1 MTRHG
6 HGRFSQAQLDRRPN
20 LGYDSGR
27 MDTFDDRPI
36 RIIDDITPLH
46 EQLGPA
52 WRVLVVDDQRTVL
65 ELGELNELNEQSDMV
80 LAGIELDHCRVSL
93 FFAASASEAQRV
105 LAEHGHESFAL
116 ALIDVAM
123 EDATAGL
130 RLVEHI
136 RHTLGNQ
143 SMRLL
148 MRTGANAVVAQD
160 ELIRRYDLECF
171 YVKADMRTQALIDLV
186 KVSLGRWQECSLPW

>member
-6 HGRFSQAQLDRRPN
+6 HGRFSQVQLDRRPN

-27 MDTFDDRPI
+27 MDTLDDRLI

-52 WRVLVVDDQRTVL
+52 WRILVVNDHQTRL
-65 ELGELNELNEQSDMV
+65 ELNELNEFSDLA

-93 FFAASASEAQRV
+93 FFAASASAAQRV
-105 LAEHGHESFAL
+105 LAEHGHDSFAV

-123 EDATAGL
+123 EDETAGL

-136 RHTLGNQ
+136 RDTLGNQ

-148 MRTGANAVVAQD
+148 MRTGINAVSAPD
-160 ELIRRYDLECF
+160 ELTRRYDLEGF
-171 YVKADMRTQALIDLV
+171 YAKTDTRTQRFIDVV
-186 KVSLGRWQECSLPW
+186 KTSLSRWQECSSPW

>member
-20 LGYDSGR
+20 LGYDSGC

-52 WRVLVVDDQRTVL
+52 WRVLVVNAQRTVL
-65 ELGELNELNEQSDMV
+65 ELGELSDLA
-80 LAGIELDHCRVSL
+80 LAGIELDHCCVSL
-93 FFAASASEAQRV
+93 FFAASASAAQRV
-105 LAEHGHESFAL
+105 LAEHGHDSFAV
-116 ALIDVAM
+116 ALIDVAV
-123 EDATAGL
+123 EDETAGL

-136 RHTLGNQ
+136 RDTLGNR
-143 SMRLL
+143 SIRLL
-148 MRTGANAVVAQD
+148 MRTGINAVAAQD
-160 ELIRRYDLECF
+160 ELIRRYDLEGF
-171 YVKADMRTQALIDLV
+171 YVKTDIRTQPFIDVV
-186 KVSLGRWQECSLPW
+186 KTSLSRWQECSSPW

>member
-6 HGRFSQAQLDRRPN
+6 RGRFPHALLDRRAN
-20 LGYDSGR
+20 LGYDCGR
-27 MDTFDDRPI
+27 MDTFYDRPI

-52 WRVLVVDDQRTVL
+52 WRVLVVDDNQTSL
-65 ELGELNELNEQSDMV
+65 ELNGLSDMV
-80 LAGIELDHCRVSL
+80 LTGIELDHCRVSL

-105 LAEHGHESFAL
+105 LAEHGHESFAV

-123 EDATAGL
+123 EDATADL

-186 KVSLGRWQECSLPW
+186 KVSLGRWQECSSPW

>member
-1 MTRHG
+1 
-6 HGRFSQAQLDRRPN
+6 
-20 LGYDSGR
+20 

-52 WRVLVVDDQRTVL
+52 WRILVVNDQRTVL
-65 ELGELNELNEQSDMV
+65 ELGELSDLA

-93 FFAASASEAQRV
+93 FFAASASAAQRV
-105 LAEHGHESFAL
+105 LAEHGHDSFAV

-148 MRTGANAVVAQD
+148 MRTGANAVTSQD
-160 ELIRRYDLECF
+160 ELIHRYDLEGF
-171 YVKADMRTQALIDLV
+171 YVKTDMRTQPLIDLV
-186 KVSLGRWQECSLPW
+186 KASLSRWQECSSPW

>member
-1 MTRHG
+1 MAVGWR
-6 HGRFSQAQLDRRPN
+6 GRISQALLDRRPD

-52 WRVLVVDDQRTVL
+52 WRVLVVDDNQTSL
-65 ELGELNELNEQSDMV
+65 ELNELNEQSDMV
-80 LAGIELDHCRVSL
+80 LTGIELDHCRVSL

-105 LAEHGHESFAL
+105 LAEHGHESFAV
-116 ALIDVAM
+116 ALIDMAM
-123 EDATAGL
+123 KDATADL

-186 KVSLGRWQECSLPW
+186 KVSLGRWQECSSPW

>member
-1 MTRHG
+1 
-6 HGRFSQAQLDRRPN
+6 
-20 LGYDSGR
+20 

-65 ELGELNELNEQSDMV
+65 ELGELSDMV

-93 FFAASASEAQRV
+93 FFAASTSEAQRV
-105 LAEHGHESFAL
+105 LAEFGHDSFAV
-116 ALIDVAM
+116 ALVDVAM
-123 EDATAGL
+123 EADEVAGV
-130 RLVEHI
+130 RLIEHI

-148 MRTGANAVVAQD
+148 MRTGTNGFAAQD
-160 ELIRRYDLECF
+160 ECMRGYDVECF
-171 YVKADMRTQALIDLV
+171 YVKADMRTQQLIDLV
-186 KVSLGRWQECSLPW
+186 KVSLIRWQACSSPW

>member
-1 MTRHG
+1 
-6 HGRFSQAQLDRRPN
+6 
-20 LGYDSGR
+20 

-52 WRVLVVDDQRTVL
+52 WRILVVNDHQTSL
-65 ELGELNELNEQSDMV
+65 EINEFNEFSDLA

-93 FFAASASEAQRV
+93 FFAASASAAQRV
-105 LAEHGHESFAL
+105 LAEHGHDSFAV

-123 EDATAGL
+123 EDETAGL

-136 RHTLGNQ
+136 RDTLGNR
-143 SMRLL
+143 SIRLL
-148 MRTGANAVVAQD
+148 MRTGINAVAAQD
-160 ELIRRYDLECF
+160 ELIRRYDLEGF
-171 YVKADMRTQALIDLV
+171 YVKTDMRTQPFIDVV
-186 KVSLGRWQECSLPW
+186 KTSLSRWQECSSPW

>member
-1 MTRHG
+1 
-6 HGRFSQAQLDRRPN
+6 
-20 LGYDSGR
+20 

-52 WRVLVVDDQRTVL
+52 WRVLVVDDNQTSL
-65 ELGELNELNEQSDMV
+65 ELNELNEQSDMV
-80 LAGIELDHCRVSL
+80 LTGIELDHCRVSL

-186 KVSLGRWQECSLPW
+186 KVSLGRWQECSSPW

>member
-1 MTRHG
+1 MQRKTLAVGRAF
-6 HGRFSQAQLDRRPN
+6 HGRLDRRLN

-52 WRVLVVDDQRTVL
+52 WRVLVVDDNQTIL
-65 ELGELNELNEQSDMV
+65 ELSDMV
-80 LAGIELDHCRVSL
+80 LAGIEMDHCRVSL

-105 LAEHGHESFAL
+105 LAEHGHESFAV

-136 RHTLGNQ
+136 RHTLGNK

-148 MRTGANAVVAQD
+148 MRTGANAVTSQD
-160 ELIRRYDLECF
+160 ELIHRYDLEGF
-171 YVKADMRTQALIDLV
+171 YVKTDMRTQPLIDLV
-186 KVSLGRWQECSLPW
+186 TASLGRWQECSSPW

>member
-1 MTRHG
+1 
-6 HGRFSQAQLDRRPN
+6 
-20 LGYDSGR
+20 

-52 WRVLVVDDQRTVL
+52 WRILVVNDQRTVL
-65 ELGELNELNEQSDMV
+65 ELGELSDLA

-93 FFAASASEAQRV
+93 FFAASASAAQRV
-105 LAEHGHESFAL
+105 LAEHGHESFAV

-136 RHTLGNQ
+136 RHTLGNK

-148 MRTGANAVVAQD
+148 MRTGANAVTSQD
-160 ELIRRYDLECF
+160 ELIHRYDLEGF
-171 YVKADMRTQALIDLV
+171 YVKTDMRTQPLIDLV
-186 KVSLGRWQECSLPW
+186 KASLSRWQECSSPW

>member
-1 MTRHG
+1 
-6 HGRFSQAQLDRRPN
+6 
-20 LGYDSGR
+20 

-52 WRVLVVDDQRTVL
+52 WRVLVVDDNQTSL
-65 ELGELNELNEQSDMV
+65 ELNGLSDMV
-80 LAGIELDHCRVSL
+80 LTGIELDHCRVSL
-93 FFAASASEAQRV
+93 FFAASAGEAQRV
-105 LAEHGHESFAL
+105 LAEHGHESFAV

-171 YVKADMRTQALIDLV
+171 YVKADMRTQRLIDVV
-186 KVSLGRWQECSLPW
+186 KTSLSRWQECSSPW